1 MRDVG
6 GGRDRGGGRVGAEP
20 TLVTDDPL
28 AEIAGLVVGG
38 PENVAADVDA
48 ALAGAECGRRGDDED
63 SLPDES
69 RLRTLVVMTRGAGW
83 IALVALVAGC
93 GGPASQGADAAPNA
107 DAPTLEPLPRPDG
120 ATAGYA
126 LSFDGVDDYATA
138 GNAGSGTV
146 ADAMTIEMWVA
157 FESGAGDQDFMVLRT
172 EKESGVRIGIH
183 AGTIAVR
190 RVYVDRVL
198 VQAPALPSVDVWHH
212 IAYAAANWET
222 HTLYVDG
229 ARVAEQTMTPD
240 NRTPSSVW
248 LGSIDGSSALYRG
261 RMDEVRIWSITRS
274 EAEVRAD
281 MQHGPAGGAAGLIA
295 YWTFDDDGP
304 GGRSIDSS
312 GAGNDMTLGDGIA
325 QRMPARVPSDAPA
338 GN

>member
-1 MRDVG
+1 
-6 GGRDRGGGRVGAEP
+6 
-20 TLVTDDPL
+20 
-28 AEIAGLVVGG
+28 
-38 PENVAADVDA
+38 
-48 ALAGAECGRRGDDED
+48 
-63 SLPDES
+63 
-69 RLRTLVVMTRGAGW
+69 MTRGAGC
-83 IALVALVAGC
+83 IALAALVAGC
-93 GGPASQGADAAPNA
+93 GAPAAHGVDAAPNA
-107 DAPTLEPLPRPDG
+107 DAPTFEPLPRPDG

-157 FESGAGDQDFMVLRT
+157 FESGAGDQDFIVLRT

-198 VQAPALPSVDVWHH
+198 VQAPALPSAGVWHH
-212 IAYAAANWET
+212 VAYAAANWET

-229 ARVAEQTMTPD
+229 TRVAEQAMTPD

-248 LGSIDGSSALYRG
+248 LGSIDGSNALLRG
-261 RMDEVRIWSITRS
+261 KMDEIRIWSVTRS

-281 MQHGPAGGAAGLIA
+281 MRRGPDGGAAGLIA

-304 GGRSIDSS
+304 GGRSLDSS

-338 GN
+338 GS